1 MTTAETGTA
10 TPTPAT
16 LASVHVPAQA
26 PVQASDGLRRLRSWI
41 TAQGLQ
47 SIDPGQAIRDE
58 FQRTALS
65 ATVRRL
71 FFFGVESSLTRYSAR
86 ELLQF
91 QLIISGD
98 FSVYF
103 ARITWSRAVVEDDGP
118 VLQALADSGMVDE
131 QVAWTTDLPATADG
145 LQGEELHVWRL
156 LQCRRDPRAFQVDW
170 LWAIPESL
178 PRVGAALVLTV
189 LPQRPDCAQ
198 SIGQWLQRRPD
209 ALASVETDDLLAVLV
224 AVSAE
229 HPQTTLAPFAGWY
242 ADRTVAAAAEW
253 HLEHGEPGAAI
264 ELCRSIRP
272 FGPCLDQARLIAGIA
287 SCDVGDLDQAHDLW
301 KALPPGV
308 PADAL
313 CLRLAAVRPSVITD
327 EGVEA
332 LARRVPGDR
341 PQTFFA
347 AVKLLIE
354 RRCLATARAV
364 CDARAGE
371 FSDQPEIQ
379 ALIAAVAGARG

>member
-1 MTTAETGTA
+1 MTTAET
-10 TPTPAT
+10 TPAKPAE
-16 LASVHVPAQA
+16 ASSQA
-26 PVQASDGLRRLRSWI
+26 TDGLRRLRTWI
-41 TAQGLQ
+41 TTQGLQ
-47 SIDPGQAIRDE
+47 SADPGQAIRDE

-71 FFFGVESSLTRYSAR
+71 YFFGVESSLNRYSAR
-86 ELLQF
+86 DLLQF

-145 LQGEELHVWRL
+145 LEGEELHVWRL
-156 LQCRRDPRAFQVDW
+156 LQCRRDPRMFTVDW

-178 PRVGAALVLTV
+178 PRVGAAVVLAV
-189 LPQRPDCAQ
+189 LPQRPDCAH

-209 ALASVETDDLLAVLV
+209 ALASVETDDLLSALV
-224 AVSAE
+224 SVSAE

-264 ELCRSIRP
+264 DLCRSIRP
-272 FGPCLDQARLIAGIA
+272 FGPCLDRARLVAGIA
-287 SCDVGDLDQAHDLW
+287 SCELGDLDQAHDLW
-301 KALPPGV
+301 KAMPLGV
-308 PADAL
+308 QADAL
-313 CLRLAAVRPSVITD
+313 CLRVAAVRPGVITD
-327 EGVEA
+327 DEA
-332 LARRVPGDR
+332 EMLARRIPADR
-341 PQTFFA
+341 PQTFFT

-354 RRCLATARAV
+354 RRCLTGARAI
-364 CDARAGE
+364 CQSRAHE
-371 FSDQPEIQ
+371 FPNLPEIQ
-379 ALIAAVAGARG
+379 ALVAAVTGARA

>member
-1 MTTAETGTA
+1 MTTAETAAA
-10 TPTPAT
+10 TPEQT
-16 LASVHVPAQA
+16 
-26 PVQASDGLRRLRSWI
+26 SDGLRRLRTWI

-47 SIDPGQAIRDE
+47 SSDPGQAIRDE

-71 FFFGVESSLTRYSAR
+71 YFFGVESSLSRYSAR
-86 ELLQF
+86 DLLQF

-98 FSVYF
+98 FAAYF

-131 QVAWTTDLPATADG
+131 QVAWTTEPPATADG
-145 LQGEELHVWRL
+145 LEGEELHVWRL
-156 LQCRRDPRAFQVDW
+156 LQCRRDPHAFSVDW
-170 LWAIPESL
+170 LWAIPETL
-178 PRVGAALVLTV
+178 PRVGAALALAV

-209 ALASVETDDLLAVLV
+209 ALASVETDDLLSVLV

-287 SCDVGDLDQAHDLW
+287 SCELGDLDQAQDLW
-301 KALPPGV
+301 KALPPGMH
-308 PADAL
+308 ADAL
-313 CLRLAAVRPSVITD
+313 CLRIAAVRPTAITD
-327 EGVEA
+327 DDAET
-332 LARRVPGDR
+332 LARRIPADR
-341 PQTFFA
+341 PQSFFTA
-347 AVKLLIE
+347 IKLLIE
-354 RRCLATARAV
+354 RRCLTAARFVCQARAH
-364 CDARAGE
+364 E
-371 FSDQPEIQ
+371 FPNHPEIQ
-379 ALIAAVAGARG
+379 ALMTAVSKARA

>member
-1 MTTAETGTA
+1 MTTADTA
-10 TPTPAT
+10 PA
-16 LASVHVPAQA
+16 AQA
-26 PVQASDGLRRLRSWI
+26 PVSATDGLRRLRSWI
-41 TAQGLQ
+41 TAQGLH
-47 SIDPGQAIRDE
+47 STDPGQAIRDE

-103 ARITWSRAVVEDDGP
+103 ARITWSRAVVEDDGA

-145 LQGEELHVWRL
+145 LDGEELHVWRL
-156 LQCRRDPRAFQVDW
+156 LQCRRDPRLFTVDW

-178 PRVGAALVLTV
+178 PRVGAALVLAV
-189 LPQRPDCAQ
+189 LPQRPDCAK

-209 ALASVETDDLLAVLV
+209 ALASVETDELLSALV

-242 ADRTVAAAAEW
+242 ADRTVAAAAAW

-272 FGPCLDQARLIAGIA
+272 FGPCLDRARLIAGIA
-287 SCDVGDLDQAHDLW
+287 SCDLGDLDQAQDLW
-301 KALPPGV
+301 RAMPSGIQT
-308 PADAL
+308 DAL
-313 CLRLAAVRPSVITD
+313 CLRLAAVRPAVITD
-327 EGVEA
+327 DEAEA
-332 LARRVPGDR
+332 LARRVPADR

-347 AVKLLIE
+347 AVKLLID
-354 RRCLATARAV
+354 RRCLAKARAV
-364 CDARAGE
+364 CDKRGHE

-379 ALIAAVAGARG
+379 ALVAAVAGARA